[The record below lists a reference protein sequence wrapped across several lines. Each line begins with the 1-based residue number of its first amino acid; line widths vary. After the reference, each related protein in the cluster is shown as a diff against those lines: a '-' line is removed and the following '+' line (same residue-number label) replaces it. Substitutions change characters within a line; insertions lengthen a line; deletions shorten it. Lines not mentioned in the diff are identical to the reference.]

1 MGQFT
6 IAYEDMKMESGI
18 TLGTTSLTGG
28 ICRRWEMKQYEWPKD
43 VPDDEG
49 DYLVRIYGSS
59 FDEWAV
65 ANYFGNG
72 WLRYNKTT
80 DEWDDV
86 SVLYWWNLPE
96 VTE

>member
-28 ICRRWEMKQYEWPKD
+28 ICRRLEMKQYKWPND

-86 SVLYWWNLPE
+86 SVIYWWNLPE